1 MADAE
6 EQPAEDAGTRTEV
19 VGTDKLISLL
29 QQRAKV
35 AVDAGSRVE
44 TLAVR
49 CASTPSISGP
59 AEASHRNA
67 CGWFGKSAMS
77 EQPVSG
83 LSQHAMEGA
92 LMIGWVYGGVC
103 RGQKGSG
110 CLWA

>member
-6 EQPAEDAGTRTEV
+6 EQPAEDADTRTEV

-49 CASTPSISGP
+49 CASTPSSSGP
-59 AEASHRNA
+59 AEARTHVASSESLP
-67 CGWFGKSAMS
+67 CQSSLSADSPNM
-77 EQPVSG
+77 PWKWP
-83 LSQHAMEGA
+83 
-92 LMIGWVYGGVC
+92 LMIGWVYDGGC